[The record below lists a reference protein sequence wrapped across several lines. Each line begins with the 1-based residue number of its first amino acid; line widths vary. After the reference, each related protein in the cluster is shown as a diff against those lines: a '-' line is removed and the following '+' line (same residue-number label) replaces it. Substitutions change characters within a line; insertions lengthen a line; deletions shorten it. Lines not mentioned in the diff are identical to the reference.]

1 MKDRIK
7 LIIAQVL
14 NIPIENVSD
23 EASTKTIPNW
33 DSLNHMNII
42 FAVEE
47 QLGITFEDDEI
58 MNLTSIK
65 KIQESAEKHVS

>member
-1 MKDRIK
+1 MKDKIK
-7 LIIAQVL
+7 QIIAQVL
-14 NIPIENVSD
+14 NISVNDITD
-23 EASTKTIPNW
+23 DASTQNIHNW

-58 MNLTSIK
+58 MNLTSLE
-65 KIQESAEKHVS
+65 KIVLSAQKHVS